1 MGGMAELYLAVE
13 QGPHGVSKLVVLK
26 RIRPHL
32 LERRDMQAM
41 LLDEARL
48 GARFNHR
55 NLVEVIDLDQVD
67 GEPYYVMRY
76 VPGADLRTVLE
87 LLQDRQEQ
95 LPLPLTVFVA
105 SELASALHHAHELRD
120 AQGERLGVVHRDVS
134 TSNVRLSLGGGVTL
148 LDFGVAKSRGQST
161 QTRVGAA
168 KGNAAYMAPEQCY
181 GNAVDRRTDVFALG
195 IVLYEMAT
203 MRRLFAASNAADCMV
218 RVCTAPI
225 VPPSAV
231 RPEIPK
237 RLDEIILRALERDP
251 ARRFGSA
258 ATLRHAL
265 EQLAEGHAW
274 SAGGSMLARLM
285 GSLFERPTTPS
296 GPVRPHGSETTPRS
310 ERSTEI
316 QPCSYP
322 TEPTDEL
329 ATLPR
334 VPTVPLA
341 S

>member
-1 MGGMAELYLAVE
+1 MAELYLAVE
-13 QGPHGVSKLVVLK
+13 QGPRGVSKLVVLK
-26 RIRPHL
+26 RLRPHL
-32 LERRDMQAM
+32 LERGDMQAM
-41 LLDEARL
+41 LVDEARL

-76 VPGADLRTVLE
+76 VPGADLRTVLG
-87 LLQDRQEQ
+87 LLRDRQE
-95 LPLPLTVFVA
+95 PLPLSLAVFVA

-120 AQGERLGVVHRDVS
+120 AGGQRLGVVHRDVS
-134 TSNVRLSLGGGVTL
+134 TSNVRLSMGGGVTL

-161 QTRVGAA
+161 QTRVGAT

-181 GNAVDRRTDVFALG
+181 GHAVDRRADVFALG
-195 IVLYEMAT
+195 IVLYEMVT
-203 MRRLFAASNAADCMV
+203 TQRLFAASNAADSMV

-225 VPPSAV
+225 VPPSV
-231 RPEIPK
+231 IRPELPK
-237 RLDEIILRALERDP
+237 RLDKIILRALERDP
-251 ARRFGSA
+251 ARRFSSA
-258 ATLRHAL
+258 ATFGHAL

-274 SAGGSMLARLM
+274 SAGGSVLTRLM
-285 GSLFERPTTPS
+285 GSLFERPATPS
-296 GPVRPHGSETTPRS
+296 DPVLPQGSEATPRS

-334 VPTVPLA
+334 MPTVPLA